1 MLTLGLLIASPAVM
15 DKVILLPT
23 LALAVF
29 FELLERMVT
38 LESVGAIVSM
48 VNELTVRLSLVL
60 LLLVT
65 VISQLYVP
73 SGRALKVTVLLSAEA
88 AEVELAQP
96 PP

>member
-1 MLTLGLLIASPAVM
+1 MLTLGLLIASLAVM

-65 VISQLYVP
+65 VIVQLYVP
-73 SGRALKVTVLLSAEA
+73 SARALKAIVLLPADA
-88 AEVELAQP
+88 LEVELVQP

>member
-1 MLTLGLLIASPAVM
+1 MLTLGLLIASPEVM
-15 DKVILLPT
+15 DKVIVLPT

-65 VISQLYVP
+65 VIVQLYVP
-73 SGRALKVTVLLSAEA
+73 SARALKAIVLLPADA
-88 AEVELAQP
+88 LEVELVQP